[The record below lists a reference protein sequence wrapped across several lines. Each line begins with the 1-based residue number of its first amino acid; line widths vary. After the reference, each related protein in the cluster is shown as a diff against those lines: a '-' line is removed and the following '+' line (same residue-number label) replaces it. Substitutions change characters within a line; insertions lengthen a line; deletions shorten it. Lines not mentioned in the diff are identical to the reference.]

1 MRSSRPDVV
10 VTIKGDILQAD
21 YWQSIEEVGAKRITW
36 FYDELR
42 RMNVDEA
49 GLQMRGPIATY
60 SAIDAAAMAERGLD
74 AFYLPLAFDSSL
86 PFSPVASDAVVFVGA
101 RYGQRE
107 PMLRA
112 LYQAGVDVKAYGRA
126 WSKHWWDRA
135 RTWSWHRPAIPS
147 GRDLDRSHAYGV
159 MAGARAS
166 LNLHGDQDGFTM
178 RTFEACG
185 VGGLQIVD
193 RADVDSLYDPGS
205 ELLVFKSTQEL
216 VELAERAGTE
226 PQWAQAIAQAGR
238 KRTLAEHTFAHRV
251 QALEAR
257 WQ

>member
-1 MRSSRPDVV
+1 M
-10 VTIKGDILQAD
+10 
-21 YWQSIEEVGAKRITW
+21 
-36 FYDELR
+36 
-42 RMNVDEA
+42 
-49 GLQMRGPIATY
+49 
-60 SAIDAAAMAERGLD
+60 
-74 AFYLPLAFDSSL
+74 
-86 PFSPVASDAVVFVGA
+86 
-101 RYGQRE
+101 
-107 PMLRA
+107 
-112 LYQAGVDVKAYGRA
+112 DVKAYGRA

-205 ELLVFKSTQEL
+205 ELLVFNSTQEL